1 MEIAY
6 LADHPEYIGELA
18 QLHFDEWGY
27 LNPGETF
34 QRRIDRLTAECGR
47 LAIPTMVVALN
58 EQELV
63 GSAALVAHDMS
74 DHRSLTPWLA
84 SVFVKP
90 AFRRRGVGSML
101 VRRIEHEATALG
113 IRTLYLFTPSA
124 APLYERLGWT
134 LLEHC
139 RYKGVE
145 VDIMSRPLP
154 AEMDS
159 AAS

>member
-6 LADHPEYIGELA
+6 LADHPEHIEELA
-18 QLHFDEWGY
+18 RLHFAEWGY
-27 LNPGETF
+27 LNPGDTLD
-34 QRRIDRLTAECGR
+34 RRIERLTADCGR
-47 LAIPTMVVALN
+47 LAIPAMVVALR
-58 EQELV
+58 EHELV

-90 AFRRRGVGSML
+90 EYRRNGVGSML
-101 VRRIEHEATALG
+101 VRRVEQEAAALG
-113 IRTLYLFTPSA
+113 VETLYLFTPSA

-145 VDIMSRPLP
+145 VDIMSRSL
-154 AEMDS
+154 AV
-159 AAS
+159 